1 VGYYHGDRFH
11 RDRAYHQGTVWSW
24 LIGPFIRAWKRFYD
38 TQPLPWNCLPLL
50 EHLQEQAC
58 LGSISEI
65 FDGDRPHSP
74 QGAIA
79 QAWSVAEL
87 IRHFGDFGF

>member
-1 VGYYHGDRFH
+1 
-11 RDRAYHQGTVWSW
+11 
-24 LIGPFIRAWKRFYD
+24 LIGPFIRAWKRFYESQPVEFD
-38 TQPLPWNCLPLL
+38 WQPLLY
-50 EHLQEQAC
+50 HFQQQAC

-65 FDGDRPHSP
+65 FDGDAPHAP

-87 IRHFGDFGF
+87 IRHWSEVETSDDFP

>member
-1 VGYYHGDRFH
+1 
-11 RDRAYHQGTVWSW
+11 
-24 LIGPFIRAWKRFYD
+24 LIGPFIRAWKRFYETEPVPWD
-38 TQPLPWNCLPLL
+38 CQPLIA
-50 EHLQEQAC
+50 HVQKQAC

-65 FDGDRPHSP
+65 FDGDSPYLP

-87 IRHFGDFGF
+87 VRHFSEL

>member
-1 VGYYHGDRFH
+1 VTTPTTK
-11 RDRAYHQGTVWSW
+11 A
-24 LIGPFIRAWKRFYD
+24 PFELANWPVYPRLAFYD
-38 TQPLPWNCLPLL
+38 SEPVPFDWQPLLN
-50 EHLQEQAC
+50 HFQQQAC

-65 FDGDRPHSP
+65 LMATPHSP

-87 IRHFGDFGF
+87 IRHWPDAKF